1 MSGGERGGAG
11 GTRRPAARRSV
22 SALIDAVFSAAPE
35 TTPETDADT
44 DADLQSVL
52 ASAVGDLARR
62 TAAPR
67 VCAWLTR
74 DGEPPLI
81 AAARWT
87 TPGEPSVPAPG
98 VLTALRGRR
107 QPCDL
112 GAPGVDPAIGRFAHG
127 AELSAAIAVAP
138 SETDVA
144 EAAPVV
150 LALGGPDDPPGRVRP
165 RTLAMLEDVAS
176 RLRGPLATQLSMSRM
191 ARLDEAVQ
199 SLDRR
204 AALGELVAEIVHEVR
219 NPLVSVKTFLQL
231 LPSRLDDREFL
242 EDFRQVVIDEVA
254 RLERLLDSV
263 LQHSRPNDGDEANGT
278 ACVGE
283 AFERVARLL
292 DHRASERRVRLER
305 PVEANAPQVAMS
317 RDALRQVVLNLTLNA
332 LDAAPAGGTVRLDAR
347 SRSGSDGRWV
357 EIRVEDDGPGIAP
370 ADRRRIFETF
380 YSTRADRPGGLGLAI
395 SRRLVETAGG
405 SIRAGEA
412 EGGGAAIS
420 VRLPAGPRR

>member
-1 MSGGERGGAG
+1 
-11 GTRRPAARRSV
+11 V

-332 LDAAPAGGTVRLDAR
+332 LDAARAVGRVGLDAR